1 MRTCRRSRGGV
12 KSYCV
17 ILTAVDPRESPRKIK
32 SFDATALLVGG
43 ELMKDS
49 EGRSWLEDA
58 GRCPVPAPGERPEVA
73 SARSRREPRPRLVK
87 RVERGAPEGAADRS
101 ASEGPSA
108 AGRPPGNRSASRR
121 GDHPRRETGGREA
134 GERASIAE
142 APPVRRRVHE
152 TTLQSLHRS
161 LDGPEGVFGA
171 AETRTDSARERHRA
185 RETALQLL
193 YQWEVG
199 GIDANAIG
207 DAVDLFWAVHPAPP
221 PRRELA
227 LGLARGAVGA
237 LPQIDALIARHSD
250 NWRSERLA
258 VVDRLIMRLAVY
270 ELLFERT
277 PPAVVINE
285 ALELAKTFSGGARG
299 RLHQRRA
306 RCRAVLG
313 HGRARPEQRA
323 RYMMGVEA
331 ARQRDPSVGEQ
342 TSDAE
347 AWAGVRS
354 ALEQRKKDLWR
365 TVKGLAKESG
375 LKQEQ
380 VESLLVQHRSDVV
393 RREGEEGWAKSLR
406 VEGAPRRV
414 AARACEPGCGC
425 GGRGAETD
433 QGRGGAD
440 QGTQGAQEGADESGL
455 SARPKIQQRHSE
467 GN

>member
-1 MRTCRRSRGGV
+1 MTISRFFRDRLGAPLVNARWSWGAISPSTGQVYLRVWDDERGTLRGRRCVRITDGELPDPADPGDRERHAHVQEIERGV

-285 ALELAKTFSGGARG
+285 ALELAKTFSGE
-299 RLHQRRA
+299 
-306 RCRAVLG
+306 RAV
-313 HGRARPEQRA
+313 AFIN
-323 RYMMGVEA
+323 GVLDAVRCSVTEE
-331 ARQRDPSVGEQ
+331 RDRS
-342 TSDAE
+342 
-347 AWAGVRS
+347 S
-354 ALEQRKKDLWR
+354 AL
-365 TVKGLAKESG
+365 
-375 LKQEQ
+375 
-380 VESLLVQHRSDVV
+380 
-393 RREGEEGWAKSLR
+393 
-406 VEGAPRRV
+406 
-414 AARACEPGCGC
+414 
-425 GGRGAETD
+425 
-433 QGRGGAD
+433 
-440 QGTQGAQEGADESGL
+440 GT
-455 SARPKIQQRHSE
+455 
-467 GN
+467 